1 MWGNFKK
8 KKKEKR
14 KKKKGEKKEEEG
26 YIFKES
32 SVNYFPALSSDTSA
46 AGLSGLCSVITNF
59 AGRDTH
65 REKISKTDALK
76 KNLTLP
82 RIERFPV
89 DKRGVVVVPDHVS
102 AFGFPHTDF
111 GDEVSVHDYIS
122 EDGTGVALHR

>member
-1 MWGNFKK
+1 MSDVGQLKK
-8 KKKEKR
+8 KRKKEKR

-76 KNLTLP
+76 KKTWPYLESNV
-82 RIERFPV
+82 FP
-89 DKRGVVVVPDHVS
+89 S
-102 AFGFPHTDF
+102 TN
-111 GDEVSVHDYIS
+111 
-122 EDGTGVALHR
+122 VAL